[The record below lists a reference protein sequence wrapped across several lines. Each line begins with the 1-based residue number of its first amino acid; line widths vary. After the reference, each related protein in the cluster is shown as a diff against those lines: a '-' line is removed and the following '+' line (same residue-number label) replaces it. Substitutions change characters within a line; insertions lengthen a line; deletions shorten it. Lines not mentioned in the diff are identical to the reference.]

1 MSLGPRLTTSVQRPI
16 SIPSPSRARSL
27 GEQPNFP
34 PGTIEYPCPRMIQR
48 SSARSSTARTVLV
61 STKQKIARHFPALNA
76 KRLGSLTNTPNDS
89 VLTKEVTH
97 SCHGELIQPI
107 DSSLPNPHNLLNPD
121 QSLVVYPNH
130 PLPTT
135 HCSFNPDRLHHPSPF
150 CFTRI
155 PLTCL
160 LLGIATRT
168 TTTPTERMRTKSP
181 PAKTATLSGVT
192 ARLNSS
198 VFFPQLVTLF
208 GFFMFFS
215 LTRISFSL
223 AVILLFLPHDSH

>member
-1 MSLGPRLTTSVQRPI
+1 MSLGLRLTTSVQRPI

-27 GEQPNFP
+27 GEQQNFP
-34 PGTIEYPCPRMIQR
+34 PGTIKYPCPRMIQR
-48 SSARSSTARTVLV
+48 SSARSLTARTVRV
-61 STKQKIARHFPALNA
+61 STKRKIARLFPALNA

-107 DSSLPNPHNLLNPD
+107 DSSLPNPHYLLNPD

-135 HCSFNPDRLHHPSPF
+135 HYSFNPDHLHHPGPSF
-150 CFTRI
+150 STRI
-155 PLTCL
+155 PLTC

-168 TTTPTERMRTKSP
+168 TTTPTERMRTNSP
-181 PAKTATLSGVT
+181 PARTETLSGVT
-192 ARLNSS
+192 ARLKPS
-198 VFFPQLVTLF
+198 VFFFFPNQLPYLVVF
-208 GFFMFFS
+208 YVFS
-215 LTRISFSL
+215 LTRT
-223 AVILLFLPHDSH
+223 VYNYH